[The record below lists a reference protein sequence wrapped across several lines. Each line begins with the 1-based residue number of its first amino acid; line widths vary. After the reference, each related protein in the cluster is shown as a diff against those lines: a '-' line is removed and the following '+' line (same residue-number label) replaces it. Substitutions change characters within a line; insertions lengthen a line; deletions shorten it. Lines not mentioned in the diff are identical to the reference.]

1 MLRTPITLI
10 TGPLGSGK
18 TTLLRHI
25 LAVQPGKIAIV
36 MNEFG
41 EIAIDTKVI
50 EGKNVRIAELGGG
63 CVCCSLLG
71 EFEAAVNEII
81 EKIAPDRIVVET
93 TGLAEPEAL
102 VFNIQET
109 LPQCRLDGVV
119 SVIDAD
125 MLIRFPELGHT
136 TRLQIEGAD
145 ILLLNKIDLIDPR
158 QIEPLETKLREIN
171 PTATIIRTERCGID
185 PELLFGIGRSP
196 REIRSR
202 VMMPWAMRDISR
214 GERKIAP
221 PEHRHQSEF
230 EAFAFTSG
238 KIFSRDCF
246 EAFANGLSASLVRAK
261 GFIRFADG
269 AQLFN
274 FVTGRWELEPFE
286 SDRTEV
292 VFIGRNIAMEK
303 ETILRALDECTV
315 KNDEASNDECR
326 RNDYA
331 RMTKDSR
338 SDSAARFRSSS
349 FGVDSSF
356 DIRIS
361 SFSPCLTITSKNSEL
376 PISPLK
382 RRGATCQ
389 NCLATLRTRRRM

>member
-25 LAVQPGKIAIV
+25 LATHPANIAIV

-41 EIAIDTKVI
+41 EIAIDAKVI

-81 EKIAPDRIVVET
+81 EKVVPEIIIVET

-102 VFNIQET
+102 VFNIQEA

-125 MLIRFPELGHT
+125 MLVRFPELGHT

-145 ILLLNKIDLIDPR
+145 ISLLNKIDLVRPT

-171 PTATIIRTERCGID
+171 STAAIVGTERCRID
-185 PELLFGIGRSP
+185 PELLFGIPQS
-196 REIRSR
+196 REN
-202 VMMPWAMRDISR
+202 
-214 GERKIAP
+214 KIAR
-221 PEHRHQSEF
+221 PEHEHQPEF
-230 EAFAFTSG
+230 ESFAFSSD

-246 EAFANGLSASLVRAK
+246 ERFAESLPAPMIRAK
-261 GFIRFADG
+261 GFVRFVDG

-274 FVTGRWELEPFE
+274 FVAGRWDLEPFE
-286 SDRTEV
+286 TNRTEL
-292 VFIGRNIAMEK
+292 VFIGKNISAEK
-303 ETILRALDECTV
+303 EEIIDALNKCGQT
-315 KNDEASNDECR
+315 
-326 RNDYA
+326 
-331 RMTKDSR
+331 
-338 SDSAARFRSSS
+338 
-349 FGVDSSF
+349 
-356 DIRIS
+356 
-361 SFSPCLTITSKNSEL
+361 
-376 PISPLK
+376 
-382 RRGATCQ
+382 Q
-389 NCLATLRTRRRM
+389 

>member
-25 LAVQPGKIAIV
+25 LAVQPEKIAIV

-81 EKIAPDRIVVET
+81 EKISPERIVVET

-102 VFNIQET
+102 VFNIQEA

-145 ILLLNKIDLIDPR
+145 ILLLNKIDLVVPM

-171 PTATIIRTERCGID
+171 PTAAIVRSERCQID

-202 VMMPWAMRDISR
+202 VMMPSEISDISR
-214 GERKIAP
+214 GQRKIAP
-221 PEHRHQSEF
+221 AEPGSSSFAEAMADRPVQATTHRHQLEF
-230 EAFAFTSG
+230 ESFAYTSG

-246 EAFANGLSASLVRAK
+246 ESFANGLPASVVRAK
-261 GFIRFADG
+261 GFIRFPDSG
-269 AQLFN
+269 QLFN
-274 FVTGRWELEPFE
+274 FVAGRWELEAFE
-286 SDRTEV
+286 TAETQL
-292 VFIGRNIAMEK
+292 VFIGRKIAAQKSE
-303 ETILRALDECTV
+303 IVHALNQCAE
-315 KNDEASNDECR
+315 
-326 RNDYA
+326 
-331 RMTKDSR
+331 
-338 SDSAARFRSSS
+338 
-349 FGVDSSF
+349 
-356 DIRIS
+356 
-361 SFSPCLTITSKNSEL
+361 
-376 PISPLK
+376 
-382 RRGATCQ
+382 
-389 NCLATLRTRRRM
+389 

>member
-25 LAVQPGKIAIV
+25 LATQPGKIAIV

-81 EKIAPDRIVVET
+81 EKIAPERIVVET

-102 VFNIQET
+102 AFNIQEA

-145 ILLLNKIDLIDPR
+145 ILLLNKIDLIDPG
-158 QIEPLETKLREIN
+158 QAEPLETKLREIN
-171 PTATIIRTERCGID
+171 PTAAIVRTERCRID
-185 PELLFGIGRSP
+185 PELLFGIGR
-196 REIRSR
+196 
-202 VMMPWAMRDISR
+202 
-214 GERKIAP
+214 ERKIAP
-221 PEHRHQSEF
+221 PEHRHQPEF
-230 EAFAFTSG
+230 ESFAFTSG
-238 KIFSRDCF
+238 KTFSRDCF
-246 EAFANGLSASLVRAK
+246 EGFANRLPASVVRAK

-269 AQLFN
+269 GQLFN
-274 FVTGRWELEPFE
+274 FVAGRWELEPFE
-286 SDRTEV
+286 AERTEL
-292 VFIGRNIAMEK
+292 VFIGRNIGTEK
-303 ETILRALDECTV
+303 QSIFCTLGECAAE
-315 KNDEASNDECR
+315 NDET
-326 RNDYA
+326 
-331 RMTKDSR
+331 RMTNVEGMTK
-338 SDSAARFRSSS
+338 
-349 FGVDSSF
+349 
-356 DIRIS
+356 
-361 SFSPCLTITSKNSEL
+361 PE
-376 PISPLK
+376 
-382 RRGATCQ
+382 
-389 NCLATLRTRRRM
+389 

>member
-1 MLRTPITLI
+1 MQLRTPITLI

-25 LAVQPGKIAIV
+25 LATRPGKIAIV

-81 EKIAPDRIVVET
+81 EKVAPEMIIVET

-102 VFNIQET
+102 VFNIQEA

-125 MLIRFPELGHT
+125 MLVRFPELGHT
-136 TRLQIEGAD
+136 TCLQIEGAD
-145 ILLLNKIDLIDPR
+145 ILLLNKIDLIDAT

-171 PTATIIRTERCGID
+171 PTAAIVRTKRCQIH
-185 PELLFGIGRSP
+185 PELLFGIGR
-196 REIRSR
+196 EK
-202 VMMPWAMRDISR
+202 
-214 GERKIAP
+214 KIAR
-221 PEHRHQSEF
+221 PEHRHQLEF
-230 EAFAFTSG
+230 ESFTFSSDN
-238 KIFSRDCF
+238 IFSRTCF
-246 EAFANGLSASLVRAK
+246 EAFADSLPANMIRAK

-274 FVTGRWELEPFE
+274 FVAGRWELEPF
-286 SDRTEV
+286 DAAQTQL
-292 VFIGRNIAMEK
+292 VFIGRKIATEK
-303 ETILRALDECTV
+303 QVIAGALKKCEV
-315 KNDEASNDECR
+315 
-326 RNDYA
+326 
-331 RMTKDSR
+331 
-338 SDSAARFRSSS
+338 
-349 FGVDSSF
+349 
-356 DIRIS
+356 
-361 SFSPCLTITSKNSEL
+361 
-376 PISPLK
+376 
-382 RRGATCQ
+382 
-389 NCLATLRTRRRM
+389 

>member
-1 MLRTPITLI
+1 
-10 TGPLGSGK
+10 
-18 TTLLRHI
+18 
-25 LAVQPGKIAIV
+25 

-81 EKIAPDRIVVET
+81 EKIVPERIVVET

-102 VFNIQET
+102 MFNIQEA

-145 ILLLNKIDLIDPR
+145 ILLFNKVDLIEPV

-171 PTATIIRTERCGID
+171 STAAIVRTKRCRIE
-185 PELLFGIGRSP
+185 PELLFGIGR
-196 REIRSR
+196 EK
-202 VMMPWAMRDISR
+202 
-214 GERKIAP
+214 KIAP

-230 EAFAFTSG
+230 ESFAFTSA
-238 KIFSRDCF
+238 KIFSRECF
-246 EAFANGLSASLVRAK
+246 EGFANGLPVSVVRAK
-261 GFIRFADG
+261 GFIRFGNG

-274 FVTGRWELEPFE
+274 FVTGRWELESFE
-286 SDRTEV
+286 FDRTEL
-292 VFIGRNIAMEK
+292 VFIGRNIGAEK
-303 ETILRALDECTV
+303 EALVRT
-315 KNDEASNDECR
+315 
-326 RNDYA
+326 
-331 RMTKDSR
+331 
-338 SDSAARFRSSS
+338 
-349 FGVDSSF
+349 
-356 DIRIS
+356 
-361 SFSPCLTITSKNSEL
+361 
-376 PISPLK
+376 LK
-382 RRGATCQ
+382 KCEV
-389 NCLATLRTRRRM
+389 